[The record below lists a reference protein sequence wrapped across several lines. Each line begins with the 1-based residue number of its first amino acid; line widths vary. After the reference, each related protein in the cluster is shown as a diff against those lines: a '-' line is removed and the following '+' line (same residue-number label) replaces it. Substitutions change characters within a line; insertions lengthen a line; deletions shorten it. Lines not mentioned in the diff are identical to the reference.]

1 MKKSN
6 LIVSLLIALSPLPA
20 LAQTSSMPP
29 GGYTADSLEGILP
42 QCGALMAKKAYCG
55 QIQESASVSAIC
67 GMGVMLE
74 DAPEPTKIWGDA
86 ELSGMMDSAFKKIQ
100 EVTQAELNAIKE
112 SGYSCENLVIDE
124 TSVMAL
130 YAKPIITKS
139 NEIRDKFKLLQDK
152 PSE

>member
-6 LIVSLLIALSPLPA
+6 LVISLLIALSPLPG

-29 GGYTADSLEGILP
+29 GGYTAQSLEGILP
-42 QCGALMAKKAYCG
+42 QCGVLMAKKAYCN
-55 QIQESASVSAIC
+55 QIQEAASVSAIC

-86 ELSGMMDSAFKKIQ
+86 ELSTMMDSAFKKIQ
-100 EVTQAELNAIKE
+100 EITQTELNSLKE

-124 TSVMAL
+124 TSVMAQ
-130 YAKPIITKS
+130 YAKPIITRS
-139 NEIRDKFKLLQDK
+139 NEIRDKFKALEEA
-152 PSE
+152 PEE